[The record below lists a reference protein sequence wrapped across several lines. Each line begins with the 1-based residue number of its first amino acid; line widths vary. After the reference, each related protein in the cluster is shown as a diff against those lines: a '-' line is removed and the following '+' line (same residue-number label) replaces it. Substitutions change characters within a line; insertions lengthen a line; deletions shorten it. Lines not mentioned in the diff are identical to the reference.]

1 MVNSSRAQRN
11 TRRRQPYAWLG
22 AGALG
27 VGLALAGAGTAHA
40 DDGVNETA
48 STAAASS
55 ARASGNSAAGAAAT
69 STPRSPA
76 ATSRSAGP
84 RQSVNDGAGKR
95 APTAANRSTLAAT
108 PRVRSALPV
117 SAAST
122 SAGKPSASE
131 RAAQVVVPT
140 PPVQNPPTASATAA
154 VPSEA
159 GDRPLRRP
167 VERAVAAPAPV
178 AARAA
183 VNPAEAINAAVVD
196 WFDSTSAW
204 LATLPRG
211 PLNEWASGALLLVRR
226 GLFNQLPTA
235 GNSVQLTTNRVGQVS
250 GVIGATDPEG
260 DPLTY
265 TLTGLPEFGAVQ
277 ITQTGEYTYSPG
289 PDFAGIDSFSV
300 TVRDGGFNLLN
311 PLSDRAAEVLVKVP
325 DDSLGPLVGQTTGF
339 TIKNLSGQSVMLKT
353 LQKEAGY
360 ENDVR
365 ALPAGTIVPIGGTY
379 NVELTDYAFY
389 EYKTRWE
396 FAACVEVDCAGGK
409 VSAYDTWLVEIQRGV
424 IGFGGNY
431 WAGCLGGGRCENNDG
446 RGIDGYDRDYG
457 WLYAAGNRTVVLVDS
472 PGTTR
477 TISGAEAEKQGNI
490 ISAVCS
496 TNGAY
501 CSFVSNG
508 PVTPSTIGKTKIFNN
523 NSDGQLNITQ
533 TFTESIAAQSSTKFT
548 YSQETSGNIGVK
560 GAWGLAFKA
569 AFGQELSSTNSLQ
582 TTTAVQINQVLPAW
596 TRGIATVGAPAD
608 RVTGTYTAIIKNT
621 EFTLTDV
628 WFDFPKPQ
636 STTQSYDWTT
646 EEIKRVVG

>member
-1 MVNSSRAQRN
+1 V
-11 TRRRQPYAWLG
+11 T
-22 AGALG
+22 
-27 VGLALAGAGTAHA
+27 
-40 DDGVNETA
+40 
-48 STAAASS
+48 
-55 ARASGNSAAGAAAT
+55 
-69 STPRSPA
+69 
-76 ATSRSAGP
+76 
-84 RQSVNDGAGKR
+84 
-95 APTAANRSTLAAT
+95 
-108 PRVRSALPV
+108 
-117 SAAST
+117 
-122 SAGKPSASE
+122 
-131 RAAQVVVPT
+131 
-140 PPVQNPPTASATAA
+140 
-154 VPSEA
+154 
-159 GDRPLRRP
+159 
-167 VERAVAAPAPV
+167 
-178 AARAA
+178 
-183 VNPAEAINAAVVD
+183 PAEAINAAVVD
-196 WFDSTSAW
+196 WFDSTSAS

-211 PLNEWASGALLLVRR
+211 PLNELASGALLLVRR
-226 GLFNQLPTA
+226 SLFNQLPTA

-277 ITQTGEYTYSPG
+277 ITQAGEYTYSPG

-311 PLSDRAAEVLVKVP
+311 PLSDRAAEVSVKVP

-646 EEIKRVVG
+646 EEIKRVVGGTTSQELQ